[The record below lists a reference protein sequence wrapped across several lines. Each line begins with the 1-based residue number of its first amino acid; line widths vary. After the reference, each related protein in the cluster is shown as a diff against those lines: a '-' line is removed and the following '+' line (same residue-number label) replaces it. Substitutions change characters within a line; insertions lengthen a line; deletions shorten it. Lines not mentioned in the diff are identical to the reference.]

1 MKMAVFNHETDG
13 MINIIGD
20 VNANVTALLKICETV
35 SDDALDGWTA
45 GNGDLVSTLFYLVR
59 VRDLMEKWELDE
71 YDASDLNHCVK
82 TASLALATG
91 CACILGEAERSHL
104 AVHLEDIDRQTRY
117 GPLVANVAAVEKY
130 YTERMPE
137 WIPGLLKELE
147 NAGFMK
153 TALFPEEGDGF
164 RLDSHVKRLAAF
176 FIQRPEEAISYLQE
190 EQNTRLRLISQLC
203 RKDPLMKDPAVR
215 LALAEVAILSYPGVD
230 DNLLTPALWDM
241 LRYKTMTQARQTRD
255 YSFWRDLGR
264 VAFIPRRADGT
275 NLSPEGL
282 KEFLGKLVK
291 ESLLAEREEKKN
303 RILERYHYYM
313 KKL

>member
-1 MKMAVFNHETDG
+1 
-13 MINIIGD
+13 
-20 VNANVTALLKICETV
+20 
-35 SDDALDGWTA
+35 
-45 GNGDLVSTLFYLVR
+45 
-59 VRDLMEKWELDE
+59 
-71 YDASDLNHCVK
+71 
-82 TASLALATG
+82 
-91 CACILGEAERSHL
+91 
-104 AVHLEDIDRQTRY
+104 
-117 GPLVANVAAVEKY
+117 
-130 YTERMPE
+130 
-137 WIPGLLKELE
+137 
-147 NAGFMK
+147 
-153 TALFPEEGDGF
+153 
-164 RLDSHVKRLAAF
+164 
-176 FIQRPEEAISYLQE
+176 
-190 EQNTRLRLISQLC
+190 
-203 RKDPLMKDPAVR
+203 MKDPAVR

-291 ESLLAEREEKKN
+291 ELLLAEREEKKN